1 MSDSMDKQARLV
13 ILDRDGVINQDSDS
27 YIKSPEEWIP
37 IEGSLESIALLSQA
51 GFTVA
56 VATNQSGIAR
66 RLFDQYMLAR
76 IHQKMCD
83 AVEQSGGS
91 LDGIFYCPHGPDD
104 GCNCRKPQTGL
115 LEAIAR
121 EFNVPLHGVPLV
133 GDSLK
138 DIQVARRMGCRP
150 YLVKTGKGMQTL
162 AACEQEELQ
171 DVQVVD
177 SLEVATKLIL
187 AGS

>member
-1 MSDSMDKQARLV
+1 MSDTMDKQTRLV
-13 ILDRDGVINQDSDS
+13 ILDRDGVINQDSDA

-66 RLFDQYMLAR
+66 QLFDQYTLAR
-76 IHQKMCD
+76 IHQKMCN
-83 AVEQSGGS
+83 AVEQFGGT
-91 LDGIFYCPHGPDD
+91 LDGVFFCPHGPDE
-104 GCNCRKPQTGL
+104 GCNCRKPRTGM
-115 LEAIAR
+115 LEAISR
-121 EFNVPLHGVPLV
+121 EFNIPLQDVPLV

-138 DIQVARRMGCRP
+138 DIQAARQMGCRP
-150 YLVKTGKGMQTL
+150 FLVKTGKGMRTL
-162 AACEQEELQ
+162 AACGQGELQ

-177 SLEVATKLIL
+177 SLKVATKLIL
-187 AGS
+187 AEF